1 MEHLVDSS
9 SIPAGEFKA
18 KCLQLLD
25 AVASSGATLTITK
38 RGRPVAR
45 LVPMPTTA
53 PLFGAMRGS
62 VTSQRDLVARNR
74 EHWDADV

>member
-1 MEHLVDSS
+1 MDSS

-25 AVASSGATLTITK
+25 AVASSGAALTITK

-45 LVPMPTTA
+45 LVPMPA
-53 PLFGAMRGS
+53 ASPLFGAMRGS
-62 VTSQRDLVARNR
+62 VTSQGDIVAPIGER
-74 EHWDADV
+74 WDVEA

>member
-25 AVASSGATLTITK
+25 AVASSGAALTITK
-38 RGRPVAR
+38 RGRAVAR
-45 LVPMPTTA
+45 LVPMPATV

-62 VTSQRDLVARNR
+62 VTSQGDIVAPIGER
-74 EHWDADV
+74 WDVEA